1 MLLLTLV
8 LPSSRAPRAAPA
20 HPPLHPAGALP
31 RPLLIQHW
39 QRLPGET
46 RLHAR
51 WLTSR

>member
-20 HPPLHPAGALP
+20 RLPLPPAGASP
-31 RPLLIQHW
+31 RPLLIQRW

-46 RLHAR
+46 RLRAR

>member
-1 MLLLTLV
+1 MLLLTLL

-20 HPPLHPAGALP
+20 RPPLHPAGVP
-31 RPLLIQHW
+31 SRPLLIQHW

-46 RLHAR
+46 RLRAR